1 MSMSCLANTSK
12 KLEITASLQAPSKS
26 AVAGF
31 EIQSEHRSGE
41 NSPGPSG
48 WAQPGRLRRTKLGS
62 CGVSGARMEKGW
74 KNIGAFCFPSWICLW
89 SWTPLCTCAVL
100 RDSVFI
106 LFIIHLLVLPNDSFS
121 SLFCAWVLPKI
132 HQNPAFQ
139 KSKSSRREPGVS
151 GAFALTHQAVDGSQS
166 RFERRRSLGGIHGNP
181 GDDEYQEIPWNNT
194 SMFVTDIIYGDASS
208 IRASNPAKTTIN
220 NNCT

>member
-89 SWTPLCTCAVL
+89 SWTPLCTCGVERLSVHIVHHSFVGLAKWLLFFVVL
-100 RDSVFI
+100 
-106 LFIIHLLVLPNDSFS
+106 
-121 SLFCAWVLPKI
+121 CMGAA
-132 HQNPAFQ
+132 QNPSNSHFPKVKIQQERARRFWRVRPYTSSCWWKPKQ
-139 KSKSSRREPGVS
+139 IWTPEVAGGNPWESRRRWI
-151 GAFALTHQAVDGSQS
+151 S
-166 RFERRRSLGGIHGNP
+166 R
-181 GDDEYQEIPWNNT
+181 NT
-194 SMFVTDIIYGDASS
+194 M
-208 IRASNPAKTTIN
+208 K
-220 NNCT
+220 